1 MRLETG
7 PVTSA
12 PEPVEKTPA
21 PAVQSRQTR
30 LVLSGMQALGLGGF
44 YVLTLIFFAIQAEHF
59 ASFSNVI
66 NILSNVSVIGIVTLG
81 QMLVLIAGGFD
92 LSVGGTLPL
101 GGVVFTILINKGVG
115 IPEAW
120 LVATLS
126 GGAVGAANGL
136 IITRIGINPLVTTLG
151 TLSVTAGLANLVTAG
166 ETVPFN
172 DLNAGWVDNLVGSIP
187 VYIFVW
193 LAITVIVFVV
203 LRFTVFG
210 RMVYAIGGNR
220 EASRLAGIRVDLI
233 TTLVYVISGALASF
247 SGVVL
252 AQQLLAGAPSVGAT
266 AALTSIAAV
275 ILGGAALTGGVGGV
289 PGTVVGVLVLGT
301 VANGLAL
308 MQVPAFYQQI
318 ATGSILLLAVGF
330 GRLRALFGQLG
341 DR

>member
-1 MRLETG
+1 
-7 PVTSA
+7 
-12 PEPVEKTPA
+12 
-21 PAVQSRQTR
+21 
-30 LVLSGMQALGLGGF
+30 MQALGLGGF
-44 YVLTLIFFAIQAEHF
+44 YVLTLIYFSIQADHF
-59 ASFSNVI
+59 FSFSNTI

-101 GGVVFTILINKGVG
+101 GGVVFTILINHGVA

-120 LVATLS
+120 LIATLS
-126 GGAVGAANGL
+126 GGAVGVANGL

-172 DLNAGWVDNLVGSIP
+172 DLNAGTVDTVVAGIP
-187 VYIFVW
+187 VYIGVW
-193 LAITVIVFVV
+193 LAITLLVFVV

-233 TTLVYVISGALASF
+233 TTLVYVISGALAAF
-247 SGVVL
+247 AGVVL

-341 DR
+341 ER

>member
-1 MRLETG
+1 MRLDSD
-7 PVTSA
+7 PVTS
-12 PEPVEKTPA
+12 PTPTKQPRSESA
-21 PAVQSRQTR
+21 GQPRNAR

-44 YVLTLIFFAIQAEHF
+44 YVITLIYFSIQADHF
-59 ASFSNVI
+59 FSFSNTI

-101 GGVVFTILINKGVG
+101 GGVVFTILINHGVN
-115 IPEAW
+115 IPESW
-120 LVATLS
+120 LIATLS

-172 DLNAGWVDNLVGSIP
+172 DLNAGAVDTIVAGVPI
-187 VYIFVW
+187 YIGVW
-193 LAITVIVFVV
+193 LTITLLVFIV

-233 TTLVYVISGALASF
+233 TTLVYVISGALAAF

-252 AQQLLAGAPSVGAT
+252 AQQLLAGAPSVGST